1 MVMNPDN
8 MKFMFDEQAPIAKS
22 IISQASNEDL
32 KVIMEQI
39 KKELKQRENLLRE
52 QLIDKMVS
60 DIRNF
65 RDEFPCEEM
74 YMSLEVDEDEV
85 MDGEFVVPVHEILDY
100 IATRGW
106 HSE

>member
-74 YMSLEVDEDEV
+74 YMTFEVDEDEV
-85 MDGEFVVPVHEILDY
+85 MDGEIVLPVHEILDY
-100 IATRGW
+100 IAARGW